1 MKDFTSRI
9 LLAGAGALLLAGC
22 QSYDFGLGYARDQG
36 GGCLAST
43 AVGAAAGGVAGSAI
57 GAGSGQIAAIA
68 GGIALGGTIGYGIN
82 PACHRRVEVYAPVAP
97 APVYK

>member
-1 MKDFTSRI
+1 MR
-9 LLAGAGALLLAGC
+9 LLALVLLPLLLAGC
-22 QSYDFGLGYARDQG
+22 QSLDLARNQS
-36 GGCLAST
+36 GGCFAST

-57 GAGSGQIAAIA
+57 GAGTGQLAAIA

-82 PACHRRVEVYAPVAP
+82 PACHAQLVYVTP

>member
-1 MKDFTSRI
+1 MKGLSNGV
-9 LLAGAGALLLAGC
+9 LLAGASALLLAGC
-22 QSYDFGLGYARDQG
+22 QSYDLGLGYARDQG

-43 AVGAAAGGVAGSAI
+43 AVGAAAGARARPAV

>member
-1 MKDFTSRI
+1 M
-9 LLAGAGALLLAGC
+9 
-22 QSYDFGLGYARDQG
+22 SYDLGLGYARDQG

-57 GAGSGQIAAIA
+57 GAGSGQLAAIA